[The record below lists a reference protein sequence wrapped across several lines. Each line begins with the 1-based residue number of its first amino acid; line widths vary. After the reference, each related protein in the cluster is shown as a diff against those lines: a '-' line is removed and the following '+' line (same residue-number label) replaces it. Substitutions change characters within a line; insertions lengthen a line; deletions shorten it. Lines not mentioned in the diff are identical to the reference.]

1 MLEIIQSFFSDHN
14 GIKLEINSRNR
25 AGKFTNMCKLDN
37 TILTN
42 GSKIKSQEILYNTYW
57 KMKIKAHTKNLQY
70 VAKSELSWK
79 IILVNDYQKK
89 PNMKNPDIINLTLL
103 FKWIEK

>member
-14 GIKLEINSRNR
+14 GIKLEIKSRNK

-42 GSKIKSQEILYNTYW
+42 GSKIKSQEILYNT
-57 KMKIKAHTKNLQY
+57 
-70 VAKSELSWK
+70 SWK
-79 IILVNDYQKK
+79 NENKSTHEKLLICSKIRAKLENYTCKWLPKK
-89 PNMKNPDIINLTLL
+89 KKNPKCEEPWIQQPDLT
-103 FKWIEK
+103 I

>member
-25 AGKFTNMCKLDN
+25 ARKFTNMCKLDN

-42 GSKIKSQEILYNTYW
+42 ESKIKSQEILYNTY
-57 KMKIKAHTKNLQY
+57 
-70 VAKSELSWK
+70 
-79 IILVNDYQKK
+79 
-89 PNMKNPDIINLTLL
+89 
-103 FKWIEK
+103 

>member
-14 GIKLEINSRNR
+14 EIKLEINSRNR
-25 AGKFTNMCKLDN
+25 AGKFTTMCKLDN

-57 KMKIKAHTKNLQY
+57 KMKIKAHTKNL
-70 VAKSELSWK
+70 
-79 IILVNDYQKK
+79 
-89 PNMKNPDIINLTLL
+89 
-103 FKWIEK
+103 